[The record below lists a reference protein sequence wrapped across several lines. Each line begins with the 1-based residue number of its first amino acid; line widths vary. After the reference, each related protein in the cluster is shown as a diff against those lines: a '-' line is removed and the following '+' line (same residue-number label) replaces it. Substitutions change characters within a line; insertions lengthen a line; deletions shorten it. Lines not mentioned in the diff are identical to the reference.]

1 MAVVSLDDDD
11 VLPDDDVLLLELVVP
26 EAALVDETAPLLSLA
41 VVLVGATPFCWAA
54 AWKSVARNC

>member
-11 VLPDDDVLLLELVVP
+11 VLLLDPAVP
-26 EAALVDETAPLLSLA
+26 VAALVDETAPLLSLA
-41 VVLVGATPFCWAA
+41 VVSVEAVPFCWAA